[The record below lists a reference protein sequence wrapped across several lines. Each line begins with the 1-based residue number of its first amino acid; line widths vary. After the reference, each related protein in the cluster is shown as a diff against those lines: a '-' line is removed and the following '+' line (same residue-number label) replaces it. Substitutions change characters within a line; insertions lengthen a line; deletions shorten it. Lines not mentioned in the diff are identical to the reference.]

1 MVDAVANKN
10 AEGEETMY
18 VVGLLRGEETMRR
31 VKLGSQLMDKTLKK
45 SDRAAKENKMM
56 GPLESAG
63 KILSGFQLF
72 RNRRYTLVV

>member
-63 KILSGFQLF
+63 KIFSRFHLF